1 MLVCTWRHGG
11 HLGMKNCFHVNSS
24 KNCLLYCHQHGR
36 PDTCLQTKNRK
47 FQEPW
52 SVKACLHESGVPQV
66 SEVTCGGLPHLTC
79 KRDHIKT
86 RDCMDRRVTP
96 PKRVTS
102 PTWGPPPLCKQALI
116 RHKGRNT
123 LGDELQQH
131 VAETDHSLCAGR
143 AGSCTNKLRRR
154 IAGTSGFVCTGDFLV
169 KNFLSNRILSLH
181 QVAQILSDLIFLRHV
196 AATKIFAKIVQ
207 YTRVTAACYCK
218 LLPCVFR
225 PKLAFKMTIDLDK
238 STSSHSLCS

>member
-1 MLVCTWRHGG
+1 MT
-11 HLGMKNCFHVNSS
+11 NCFHVNSS

-36 PDTCLQTKNRK
+36 PDTCLQTKKRK

-52 SVKACLHESGVPQV
+52 SVKARLHEGGVPQV

-79 KRDHIKT
+79 KRDHSKT
-86 RDCMDRRVTP
+86 RDYMDRRVTP

-169 KNFLSNRILSLH
+169 KNFLCNRILSLQ
-181 QVAQILSDLIFLRHV
+181 QVAQILSDLIFF
-196 AATKIFAKIVQ
+196 ATCCGDKDFRKNHPVHTCHRGMLLQIV
-207 YTRVTAACYCK
+207 T
-218 LLPCVFR
+218 LCV
-225 PKLAFKMTIDLDK
+225 PT
-238 STSSHSLCS
+238 

>member
-1 MLVCTWRHGG
+1 M
-11 HLGMKNCFHVNSS
+11 
-24 KNCLLYCHQHGR
+24 
-36 PDTCLQTKNRK
+36 QTKNRK

-52 SVKACLHESGVPQV
+52 SVKACLHEGGVPQV

-96 PKRVTS
+96 PERVTS

-169 KNFLSNRILSLH
+169 KNFLCNRILSPQ
-181 QVAQILSDLIFLRHV
+181 QVAQILSDLNFLRHV
-196 AATKIFAKIVQ
+196 AATKIFAKIIQ

-218 LLPCVFR
+218 LSPCVFR
-225 PKLAFKMTIDLDK
+225 PKLAIKMTIDLDK

>member
-1 MLVCTWRHGG
+1 
-11 HLGMKNCFHVNSS
+11 MKNCFHVNSS
-24 KNCLLYCHQHGR
+24 KNCLLYCQQYGR

-52 SVKACLHESGVPQV
+52 SVKACLHEGGVPQV

-79 KRDHIKT
+79 KRDHIKM
-86 RDCMDRRVTP
+86 RDYMDRRVTP

-123 LGDELQQH
+123 LGDELRQH

-143 AGSCTNKLRRR
+143 ASSCSNKLRRR
-154 IAGTSGFVCTGDFLV
+154 IAWTSGFVCTEDF
-169 KNFLSNRILSLH
+169 
-181 QVAQILSDLIFLRHV
+181 VAQILSDLIFCDMLRRQRFSQKSSSTHVSPRHV
-196 AATKIFAKIVQ
+196 IANCHLV
-207 YTRVTAACYCK
+207 CS
-218 LLPCVFR
+218 
-225 PKLAFKMTIDLDK
+225 DLNWR
-238 STSSHSLCS
+238 LR

>member
-1 MLVCTWRHGG
+1 
-11 HLGMKNCFHVNSS
+11 MKNCFHVNSS
-24 KNCLLYCHQHGR
+24 KNCLLYCQQYGR
-36 PDTCLQTKNRK
+36 PDKCLQTKNRK

-52 SVKACLHESGVPQV
+52 SVKACLHEGGVPQV

-79 KRDHIKT
+79 KRDHIKM
-86 RDCMDRRVTP
+86 RDYMDRRVTP

-116 RHKGRNT
+116 KHKGRNT

-143 AGSCTNKLRRR
+143 ASSCGNKLRRR
-154 IAGTSGFVCTGDFLV
+154 IAGTNGFLCTGDFLV
-169 KNFLSNRILSLH
+169 KVCLSNRILSPQ

-196 AATKIFAKIVQ
+196 AAIKIFAKIIQ
-207 YTRVTAACYCK
+207 STRVAATCYCK
-218 LLPCVFR
+218 LSPSVFR
-225 PKLAFKMTIDLDK
+225 PKLAI
-238 STSSHSLCS
+238 

>member
-1 MLVCTWRHGG
+1 M
-11 HLGMKNCFHVNSS
+11 
-24 KNCLLYCHQHGR
+24 YCHQHGR

-52 SVKACLHESGVPQV
+52 SLKACLHEGGVPQV

-79 KRDHIKT
+79 KRDHSKT
-86 RDCMDRRVTP
+86 RDYMDRRVTP

-123 LGDELQQH
+123 LGDELRQH

-169 KNFLSNRILSLH
+169 KNFLCNRILSPQ
-181 QVAQILSDLIFLRHV
+181 QVAQILSDLNFLRHV
-196 AATKIFAKIVQ
+196 AAIKIFAKIIQ

-218 LLPCVFR
+218 LSPCVFR

-238 STSSHSLCS
+238 STSSNSLCS

>member
-1 MLVCTWRHGG
+1 
-11 HLGMKNCFHVNSS
+11 MKNCFHVNSS

-52 SVKACLHESGVPQV
+52 SVKACLHEGGVPQV
-66 SEVTCGGLPHLTC
+66 SEVTCGGLPHVTC

-86 RDCMDRRVTP
+86 RDCMDWRVTP

-143 AGSCTNKLRRR
+143 ASICSNKLRRR
-154 IAGTSGFVCTGDFLV
+154 IAWTSGLVCTEDFLV
-169 KNFLSNRILSLH
+169 KNFSRQQN
-181 QVAQILSDLIFLRHV
+181 FV
-196 AATKIFAKIVQ
+196 AATSRTNSV
-207 YTRVTAACYCK
+207 
-218 LLPCVFR
+218 
-225 PKLAFKMTIDLDK
+225 
-238 STSSHSLCS
+238 

>member
-1 MLVCTWRHGG
+1 
-11 HLGMKNCFHVNSS
+11 MKNCFHVNSS
-24 KNCLLYCHQHGR
+24 KNCLLYYHQYGR
-36 PDTCLQTKNRK
+36 PDTCLLTKNRK

-52 SVKACLHESGVPQV
+52 SLKACLHEGGVPQV

-96 PKRVTS
+96 PERVTS

-169 KNFLSNRILSLH
+169 KNFLCNRILSPQ
-181 QVAQILSDLIFLRHV
+181 QVAQILSDLNFLRHV
-196 AATKIFAKIVQ
+196 AATKIFAKIIQ

-218 LLPCVFR
+218 LSPCVFR
-225 PKLAFKMTIDLDK
+225 PKLAIKMTIDLDK

>member
-1 MLVCTWRHGG
+1 
-11 HLGMKNCFHVNSS
+11 MKNCFHVNSS
-24 KNCLLYCHQHGR
+24 KNCLLYCQQYGR

-52 SVKACLHESGVPQV
+52 SVKARLHEGGVPQV

-79 KRDHIKT
+79 KRDHSKT
-86 RDCMDRRVTP
+86 RDYMDRRVTP

-154 IAGTSGFVCTGDFLV
+154 IAGTNGFVCTGDFLV
-169 KNFLSNRILSLH
+169 KNFLSNRILSPQ

-196 AATKIFAKIVQ
+196 AATKIFAKIIQ
-207 YTRVTAACYCK
+207 YTRVTAACYCH
-218 LLPCVFR
+218 LVCS
-225 PKLAFKMTIDLDK
+225 DLNWR
-238 STSSHSLCS
+238 LR

>member
-1 MLVCTWRHGG
+1 M
-11 HLGMKNCFHVNSS
+11 
-24 KNCLLYCHQHGR
+24 YCHQHGH

-52 SVKACLHESGVPQV
+52 SLKACLHEGGVPQV
-66 SEVTCGGLPHLTC
+66 SEVTFGGLPHLTC

-86 RDCMDRRVTP
+86 RDYMDRRVTP

-169 KNFLSNRILSLH
+169 KNFLCNRILSPQ
-181 QVAQILSDLIFLRHV
+181 QVAQILSDLNFLRHV
-196 AATKIFAKIVQ
+196 AAIKIFAKIIQ

-218 LLPCVFR
+218 LSPCVFR

-238 STSSHSLCS
+238 STSSNSLCS

>member
-1 MLVCTWRHGG
+1 
-11 HLGMKNCFHVNSS
+11 MKNCFHVNSS
-24 KNCLLYCHQHGR
+24 KNCLLYCQQYGR

-52 SVKACLHESGVPQV
+52 SLKACLHEGGVPQV

-86 RDCMDRRVTP
+86 RDCMDWRVIP
-96 PKRVTS
+96 PERVTS

-123 LGDELQQH
+123 LGDELRQH

-154 IAGTSGFVCTGDFLV
+154 IAWTSSFVCTGDFLV
-169 KNFLSNRILSLH
+169 KNFLCNRILSPQ
-181 QVAQILSDLIFLRHV
+181 QVAQILSDLNFLRHV
-196 AATKIFAKIVQ
+196 AAIKIFAKIIQ

-218 LLPCVFR
+218 LSPCVFR

-238 STSSHSLCS
+238 STSSNSLCS

>member
-1 MLVCTWRHGG
+1 
-11 HLGMKNCFHVNSS
+11 MKNCFHVNSS
-24 KNCLLYCHQHGR
+24 KNCLLYCQQYGR
-36 PDTCLQTKNRK
+36 PDTCLQTNNRK

-52 SVKACLHESGVPQV
+52 SLKACLHEGGVPQV

-79 KRDHIKT
+79 KRDDHIKT
-86 RDCMDRRVTP
+86 RDCMGWRVTP

-123 LGDELQQH
+123 LGDELRQH
-131 VAETDHSLCAGR
+131 VAEIDHSLCAGR

-169 KNFLSNRILSLH
+169 KNFLCNRILSPQ
-181 QVAQILSDLIFLRHV
+181 QVAQILSDLNFLRHV
-196 AATKIFAKIVQ
+196 AAIKIFAKIIQ

-218 LLPCVFR
+218 LSPCVFR

-238 STSSHSLCS
+238 STSSNSLCS

>member
-1 MLVCTWRHGG
+1 
-11 HLGMKNCFHVNSS
+11 MKNCFHVNSS

-52 SVKACLHESGVPQV
+52 SLKACLHEGGVPQV

-86 RDCMDRRVTP
+86 RDCMDWRVTP
-96 PKRVTS
+96 PERVTS
-102 PTWGPPPLCKQALI
+102 PTWGHPPLCKQALI

-123 LGDELQQH
+123 LGYELQQH

-143 AGSCTNKLRRR
+143 ASSCSNKLRRR
-154 IAGTSGFVCTGDFLV
+154 IAWTSSFVCTEDFLV
-169 KNFLSNRILSLH
+169 KNFLCNRILSPQ
-181 QVAQILSDLIFLRHV
+181 QVAQILSDLNFLRHV
-196 AATKIFAKIVQ
+196 AAIKIFVKIIQ

-218 LLPCVFR
+218 LSPCVFR
-225 PKLAFKMTIDLDK
+225 RKLAFKMTIDLDK

>member
-1 MLVCTWRHGG
+1 
-11 HLGMKNCFHVNSS
+11 
-24 KNCLLYCHQHGR
+24 
-36 PDTCLQTKNRK
+36 
-47 FQEPW
+47 
-52 SVKACLHESGVPQV
+52 
-66 SEVTCGGLPHLTC
+66 
-79 KRDHIKT
+79 
-86 RDCMDRRVTP
+86 MDRRVTP
-96 PKRVTS
+96 PERVTS

-169 KNFLSNRILSLH
+169 KNFLCNRILSPQ
-181 QVAQILSDLIFLRHV
+181 QVAQILSDLNFLRHV
-196 AATKIFAKIVQ
+196 AATKIFAKIIQ

-218 LLPCVFR
+218 LSPCVFR
-225 PKLAFKMTIDLDK
+225 PKLAIKMTIDLDK